1 MNGSTRL
8 AWLAFVCPL
17 LTSAQLPAPTVPVRM
32 LVSVGHYHS
41 DRSPT
46 LRRR

>member
-1 MNGSTRL
+1 MNGSLRL
-8 AWLAFVCPL
+8 AWLACVCLL
-17 LTSAQLPAPTVPVRM
+17 LTSAQPPAPTVPVRI

-46 LRRR
+46 LSL